1 MSDIYRQYYYMYL
14 SQWMCGHDVPEYWRE
29 KFEERYDDG
38 FYQDRGGSRMD
49 TGRSEDRRVA

>member
-1 MSDIYRQYYYMYL
+1 MYL